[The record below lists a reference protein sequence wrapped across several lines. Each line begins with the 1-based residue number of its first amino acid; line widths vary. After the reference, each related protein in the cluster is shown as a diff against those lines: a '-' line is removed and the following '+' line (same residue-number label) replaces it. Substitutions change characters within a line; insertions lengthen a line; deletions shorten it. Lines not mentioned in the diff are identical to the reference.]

1 MLMKVV
7 IIIANQFKIEWRQ
20 SPNYTRG
27 RGGRKPI
34 AIVNHITA
42 GLMSGC
48 LSWLC
53 NPKAKASTHYLVTR
67 KGEVFQL
74 VKDDD
79 TAWHAGFVN
88 KPNWA
93 LYDGSN
99 PNYYTLGIEHEA
111 LAGDGLTEAQ
121 YQATLELHRMLIDKH
136 NIPIDNNHIIGHC
149 NIDTVNRPNCPGAK
163 FPWDRL
169 FGDLRGSD
177 KVSVEQALDILVKHK
192 VINSPGYWL
201 KAVGVVKHL
210 DGLLINMAQ
219 VLNSRMV
226 K

>member
-1 MLMKVV
+1 MLIK
-7 IIIANQFKIEWRQ
+7 QSP
-20 SPNYTRG
+20 SPNYYK
-27 RGGRKPI
+27 GRKGKEII

-42 GLMSGC
+42 GLMPGC

-53 NPKAKASTHYLVTR
+53 NPQAKASAHYLVTH
-67 KGEVFQL
+67 KGDVYQL
-74 VKDDD
+74 VNDED
-79 TAWHAGFVN
+79 TAWHAGFAN

-93 LYDGSN
+93 LYDGTN

-111 LAGDGLTEAQ
+111 LAGEGLTEAQ
-121 YQATLELHRMLIDKH
+121 YQATLELHKMLIDKYS
-136 NIPIDNNHIIGHC
+136 IPIDNSHIVGHC

-177 KVSVEQALDILVKHK
+177 KVSVEQALDILVENK
-192 VINSPGYWL
+192 VINSPEYWL

-210 DGLLINMAQ
+210 DGLLINMAKS
-219 VLNSRMV
+219 L
-226 K
+226 